1 MILNAI
7 LNNPITY
14 NNYRVIPF
22 RCLLL
27 KAVKKVKL
35 SKYGEQKIKHTR
47 PSKKFSPKVVQN
59 ISNPYINKIAIH
71 KFQTGHEVPIFD
83 ISDYRALNQLIGYA
97 KFLNTDYGDV
107 YYRGEVHLHQSL
119 LPSISRKPNSY
130 KYEQESN
137 CAVKNAIRDDRFSR
151 VAKLSGFKGKQS
163 ANLIVEALLQ
173 HYGYSTHFIDLV
185 DNHWIA
191 LWFGLN
197 EFKKIKNL
205 SEYCYYKKR
214 TINPVELVTTKDPT
228 ASIYQYM
235 LLVAV
240 DNNAAPIE
248 RGIYF
253 GNETITIDLRSSL
266 PSIFLRPHAQ
276 HGLVVR
282 RNKHDPDTS
291 FDMAQNVVAIARLRI
306 DNVISWVGEGSLLET
321 ANLFPSP
328 AYDYGYEILL
338 QRKDLFEN
346 LYNQIAQYIE

>member
-1 MILNAI
+1 MQ
-7 LNNPITY
+7 
-14 NNYRVIPF
+14 
-22 RCLLL
+22 
-27 KAVKKVKL
+27 L
-35 SKYGEQKIKHTR
+35 SKIGEQKIKRTR
-47 PSKKFSPKVVQN
+47 PSKKFSPKVVQD
-59 ISNPYINKIAIH
+59 ISSPYIKKFKIH
-71 KFQTGHEVPIFD
+71 KFQTGHEVPVFD
-83 ISDYRALNQLIGYA
+83 VSDYRALNQLIGYA

-119 LPSISRKPNSY
+119 LPSISRKQNSY
-130 KYEQESN
+130 KYEEALN
-137 CAVKNAIRDDRFSR
+137 NTIKNAIGDKKFSGF
-151 VAKLSGFKGKQS
+151 AKLSGFKGKQS
-163 ANLIVEALLQ
+163 AELIVEALLQ

-197 EFKKIKNL
+197 EFKTIKKL
-205 SEYCYYKKR
+205 SEYCYYEKR
-214 TINPVELVTTKDPT
+214 TINPVELVTAKDPT
-228 ASIYQYM
+228 AGIYQYM

-266 PSIFLRPHAQ
+266 PSVFLRPHAQ

-282 RNKHDPDTS
+282 RNIHDPDAS
-291 FDMAQNVVAIARLRI
+291 FDMAQNVVAIVRLRI
-306 DNVISWVGEGSLLET
+306 DNVISWIGGGNLLET
-321 ANLFPSP
+321 TNLFPSP

-346 LYNQIAQYIE
+346 QYHKIAQYIE